1 MYLPMLDAED
11 GPNAPTAMTM
21 TVRTAVEPLSLVSAI
36 RGAIAEL
43 DADVAMANV
52 QSMRAVLGDSMSRTS
67 FTASVLTIA
76 ALVALFLGAVGIYG
90 VLSYVVRQRTQEIGI
105 RSALGASPGAVLRMV
120 LSQGMRVAGVGV
132 LIGVV
137 AALAAG
143 RLIATQLYGVSPFDV
158 ATLVVATSI
167 FLVVAG
173 VASLLP
179 AARAARTA
187 PVEALR
193 AD

>member
-1 MYLPMLDAED
+1 
-11 GPNAPTAMTM
+11 
-21 TVRTAVEPLSLVSAI
+21 
-36 RGAIAEL
+36 
-43 DADVAMANV
+43 
-52 QSMRAVLGDSMSRTS
+52 
-67 FTASVLTIA
+67 
-76 ALVALFLGAVGIYG
+76 
-90 VLSYVVRQRTQEIGI
+90 
-105 RSALGASPGAVLRMV
+105 MV
-120 LSQGMRVAGVGV
+120 LLQGMRVAGVGV

-158 ATLVVATSI
+158 VTLVVATSI